1 MPGKT
6 IEIVEVGVRDGLQNE
21 PEVFP
26 TPKKLTLIEDLI
38 ATGVK
43 RLEVASFVHPERVPQ
58 MADAEEIT
66 AALPGRDDVTYIG
79 LVLNMKG
86 LERALK
92 TGRLDEI
99 GCVAV
104 ASDAFGQNNQGQTS
118 AESVEISKQII
129 TAAKAAGRSAQVT
142 VSAAFGCPF
151 EGLTPVSKVIDIIA
165 SLAEAGPGEI
175 AIADTIGA
183 AVPNHVTEVFEWA
196 KEAAP
201 GIPLRG
207 HFHNTRNTA
216 VANSWA
222 AYQAGARIIDASIG
236 GLGGCPFAPKATGN
250 VATEDIAFMFERSG
264 VKTGLDLDKLIAITT
279 WLETE
284 LGRSLPAMVSRAGP
298 FPPKDNQ
305 SS

>member
-1 MPGKT
+1 MSAKT

-38 ATGVK
+38 ASGVK
-43 RLEVASFVHPERVPQ
+43 RLEVASFVHPKLVPQ
-58 MADAEEIT
+58 MADAEDIV
-66 AALPGRDDVTYIG
+66 ALLPDLENTTYIG

-92 TGRLDEI
+92 TERLDEI

-104 ASDAFGQNNQGQTS
+104 ASDSFGEKNQGQTS

-129 TAAKAAGRSAQVT
+129 QAAKATGCSAQVT
-142 VSAAFGCPF
+142 ISAAFGCPYQ
-151 EGLTPVSKVIDIIA
+151 GLTPVSKVIDIIT
-165 SLAEAGPGEI
+165 SLAEADPDEI

-183 AVPNHVTEVFEWA
+183 AVPNQVTEVFEKA

-222 AYQAGARIIDASIG
+222 AYLAGATAIDSSIG

-264 VKTGLDLDKLIAITT
+264 VKTGLDLDQLIATTT
-279 WLETE
+279 WLEKE

-298 FPPKDNQ
+298 FPN
-305 SS
+305 S

>member
-21 PEVFP
+21 PQVFP

-38 ATGVK
+38 AAGVK
-43 RLEVASFVHPERVPQ
+43 RLEVASFVHPGRVPQ

-66 AALPGRDDVTYIG
+66 ALLPALDGTTYIG

-92 TGRLDEI
+92 TERLDEI
-99 GCVAV
+99 GCVAA

-183 AVPNHVTEVFEWA
+183 AVPNHVTEVFERA

-201 GIPLRG
+201 GVRLRG

-250 VATEDIAFMFERSG
+250 VATEDITFMFERSG
-264 VKTGLDLDKLIAITT
+264 VKTGLDLDQLIAITT

-298 FPPKDNQ
+298 FPTKDNQ

>member
-1 MPGKT
+1 MSAKT

-38 ATGVK
+38 ASGVK
-43 RLEVASFVHPERVPQ
+43 RLEVASFVHPKLVPQ
-58 MADAEEIT
+58 MADAEDIV
-66 AALPGRDDVTYIG
+66 ALLPDLENTTYIG

-92 TGRLDEI
+92 TERLDEI

-104 ASDAFGQNNQGQTS
+104 ASDSFGEKNQGQTS
-118 AESVEISKQII
+118 AESVEISKQMIQ
-129 TAAKAAGRSAQVT
+129 AAKAAGCSAQVT
-142 VSAAFGCPF
+142 ISAAFCCPYQ
-151 EGLTPVSKVIDIIA
+151 GLTPVSKVIDIIT
-165 SLAEAGPGEI
+165 SLAEADPDEI

-183 AVPNHVTEVFEWA
+183 AVPNQVTEVFEKA

-222 AYQAGARIIDASIG
+222 AYLAGATAIDSSIG

-264 VKTGLDLDKLIAITT
+264 VKTGLDLDQLIATTT
-279 WLETE
+279 WLEKE
-284 LGRSLPAMVSRAGP
+284 LGRNLPAMVSRAGP
-298 FPPKDNQ
+298 FPN
-305 SS
+305 S

>member
-1 MPGKT
+1 MSTKT
-6 IEIVEVGVRDGLQNE
+6 VEIVEVGVRDGLQNE
-21 PEVFP
+21 PDVFP

-38 ATGVK
+38 AAGVK
-43 RLEVASFVHPERVPQ
+43 RLEVASFVHPKLVPQ

-66 AALPGRDDVTYIG
+66 ALLPALDGTTYIG
-79 LVLNMKG
+79 LVLNIKG

-92 TGRLDEI
+92 TQRLDEI

-104 ASDAFGQNNQGQTS
+104 ASDAFGGNNQGQTS

-129 TAAKAAGRSAQVT
+129 TAAKAAGLSAQVT

-151 EGLTPVSKVIDIIA
+151 EGLTPVSKVIDIIT
-165 SLAEAGPGEI
+165 SLAEAGPDEI

-183 AVPNHVTEVFEWA
+183 AVPNHVGDVFELA

-201 GIPLRG
+201 GVRLRG

-222 AYQAGARIIDASIG
+222 AYLAGATAVDASIG

-250 VATEDIAFMFERSG
+250 VATEDIAYMFARSG
-264 VKTGLDLDKLIAITT
+264 VKTGLDLDQLIATTT
-279 WLETE
+279 WLEKE

-298 FPPKDNQ
+298 FPN
-305 SS
+305 S